1 MSQRRKGAFLKLLFL
16 CVDFL
21 LLLFSYEV
29 MCNSFVTPWTVALQV
44 SLSMG
49 FPRQEYWSRLPF
61 SSPGYLPD
69 PRIEPTSFSLQ
80 ADSLPVNQFL
90 KDA

>member
-21 LLLFSYEV
+21 LFSYEV
-29 MCNSFVTPWTVALQV
+29 VSNSFVIPWTVALQV

-49 FPRQEYWSRLPF
+49 FPRQEHWSRLPF
-61 SSPGYLPD
+61 PSPGYLPD
-69 PRIEPTSFSLQ
+69 PRIEATSFSLQ
-80 ADSLPVNQFL
+80 ADSLLVSQFL